1 MVAQGSKALPLRIPK
16 TSCLTEDD
24 FMAGEENSYGKRG
37 RKGSMSRRSSKKH
50 PGFDGHHSAE
60 NLSGGVSA
68 KTARAA
74 KVSKYQI
81 ASGPQPSFIRFL
93 RFFCKIAFCYL
104 LLTSYLRSRKS
115 IKPLKWLKK
124 ISRFRKQVDPETKK
138 YYSEISNV
146 IEGNE
151 VDLEERSIICGNAL
165 EESRGKEVELA
176 TDKIISHTFETL
188 LKGCDANHICEFL
201 RSCAEDFP
209 SIAMDQ
215 SGSHVAET
223 ALKSLAYHLD
233 HLQDDKAYSEIE
245 ETLAIICKVSD
256 F

>member
-74 KVSKYQI
+74 KVSKHQI

-115 IKPLKWLKK
+115 IKPLK
-124 ISRFRKQVDPETKK
+124 
-138 YYSEISNV
+138 
-146 IEGNE
+146 
-151 VDLEERSIICGNAL
+151 
-165 EESRGKEVELA
+165 
-176 TDKIISHTFETL
+176 
-188 LKGCDANHICEFL
+188 
-201 RSCAEDFP
+201 
-209 SIAMDQ
+209 
-215 SGSHVAET
+215 
-223 ALKSLAYHLD
+223 
-233 HLQDDKAYSEIE
+233 
-245 ETLAIICKVSD
+245 
-256 F
+256 